1 MQLQSTRLRNK
12 CQRLGNCSETCHFQ
26 RSESRTCRLMA
37 TTNQAHWKQTK
48 TTTNRKLIKQIHHQ
62 RSSWPTWRP
71 TFHSKTTIQ
80 RVSQRISFFFFSFI
94 MAQSMAAY
102 VIGPIQLEKREGKR
116 EWKIYFRYQTIS
128 AQFWDKCAIMR
139 PWWWFNVTCHC
150 NFPAGVSKKPP
161 SQSDATSCI
170 SIDN

>member
-1 MQLQSTRLRNK
+1 MSTARKLLRDVSFPAERIENLSIDGNYESSALEANENNNK
-12 CQRLGNCSETCHFQ
+12 SETNQTNPSPALLLTNMAANVPFQ
-26 RSESRTCRLMA
+26 
-37 TTNQAHWKQTK
+37 N
-48 TTTNRKLIKQIHHQ
+48 NN
-62 RSSWPTWRP
+62 
-71 TFHSKTTIQ
+71 SK
-80 RVSQRISFFFFSFI
+80 SFSKNFFLFFSFI

-150 NFPAGVSKKPP
+150 NFPAGVSKKHP